1 MLGWFH
7 EGRGILNKGV
17 WGSPQQERTW
27 DIQVH
32 ACHPGIRAFF
42 RRSSFSELFKKG
54 GEKVNS
60 EDQKKLQ
67 KNRPGTFIRLSEDEQ
82 NRLDT
87 ESLILGKS
95 VPTLLRDSY
104 FNRLP
109 TKPLIDNEGTKSIL
123 AQLGRIGNNIN
134 QLAKNSNRGLPVLKS
149 DLAPIEEQ
157 LSLIL
162 QYITRSN
169 GVCKNQNK

>member
-1 MLGWFH
+1 M
-7 EGRGILNKGV
+7 
-17 WGSPQQERTW
+17 
-27 DIQVH
+27 
-32 ACHPGIRAFF
+32 
-42 RRSSFSELFKKG
+42 
-54 GEKVNS
+54 NS
-60 EDQKKLQ
+60 ENKEKLQ
-67 KNRPGTFIRLSEDEQ
+67 KNRPGTFIRFSEDEQ

-95 VPTLLRDSY
+95 IPTLLRDSY

-134 QLAKNSNRGLPVLKS
+134 QLAKNSNRGLPILKS

-157 LSLIL
+157 ISLIL

-169 GVCKNQNK
+169 GVCKN